1 MTPITIGIICV
12 AYLVLMLLV
21 GVNIG
26 IVLVSAGFMGIFL
39 STGNFNIAVGLL
51 GTTAF
56 TAIKEYVFGVIPLF
70 VMMGLFVSVSG
81 MGKELYDSAN
91 ILFRRV
97 LGGLAIATVVSNAV
111 FAAVTGASIA
121 SAAVFSKISMPEMI
135 RLKYDKKVA
144 GGTVAGTSVLGM
156 LIPPSNLMIIF
167 GSLTGVSIGKLFI
180 AGILPG
186 LLLSSLFIIGILIL
200 ARVRPQDYGVID
212 SSVKPVKEL
221 SPEERKKLFT
231 TLIKPWPIAI
241 LILLVLGGMWGG
253 IFTPTEAGG
262 IGAFSALVLLIAKGK
277 FTFKLLWDALKDTGQ
292 TCGSILFLLI
302 AAQMFARMLAVTGL
316 INGVGTAIL
325 NTGMSMVLILICF
338 CLIQLVMGCIIDSTS
353 ILLLTVP
360 IMYPVMM
367 KLGVDPVWYGIITII
382 SVEVGLISPPFGIS
396 VYTVKSALSNSHM
409 DITVQDIFQGS
420 YMYLFCMIVCL
431 ALAIAA
437 PSIVTILPDLMLTG
451 W

>member
-1 MTPITIGIICV
+1 MTPIAIGGICV
-12 AYLVLMLLV
+12 AYLVVLLLM

-26 IVLVSAGFMGIFL
+26 IVLMSSGFLGIYL
-39 STGNFNIAVGLL
+39 STGNFNIAVSLL
-51 GTTAF
+51 GTTSF

-81 MGKELYDSAN
+81 AGKELYDAAN
-91 ILFRRV
+91 VLFRR
-97 LGGLAIATVVSNAV
+97 LRGGLAIATVVSNAV

-135 RLKYDKKVA
+135 RLKYDKRVA
-144 GGTVAGTSVLGM
+144 SGTVAGSSVLGM

-186 LLLSSLFIIGILIL
+186 IILSAMFIVGILIL
-200 ARVRPQDYGVID
+200 ARVRPQDYGVIVD
-212 SSVKPVKEL
+212 DGAEL
-221 SPEERKKLFT
+221 TADERRRLFGV
-231 TLIKPWPIAI
+231 LLKPWPIAI
-241 LILLVLGGMWGG
+241 LIVLVLGGMWGG

-262 IGAFSALVLLIAKGK
+262 IGAFSALVLLVAKGK
-277 FTFKLLWDALKDTGQ
+277 FTFKLLWEALKDTGQ
-292 TCGSILFLLI
+292 TCGSILFLLV

-325 NTGMSMVLILICF
+325 GSGMSMLMILLTF
-338 CLIQLVMGCIIDSTS
+338 CLIQLIMGCIIDSTS

-367 KLGVDPVWYGIITII
+367 KLGVDPVWYGIIVII
-382 SVEVGLISPPFGIS
+382 TVEVGLISPPFGIS
-396 VYTVKSALSNSHM
+396 VYTVKSALSNTKF
-409 DITVQDIFQGS
+409 DITIQDIFQGS
-420 YMYLFCMIVCL
+420 YMYLVCMLLCL
-431 ALAIAA
+431 ALAIAV
-437 PSIVTILPDLMLTG
+437 PTIVTVLPNLMLTG
-451 W
+451 WGT